1 MLRRILLFTAIAT
14 QSLHAQSAPTIHTTA
29 DLAQHEANLL
39 TAAKAAPTGVAFDTI
54 DDFGYAKTLIV
65 VRVHTGEAELHDRW
79 ADQMVI
85 TKGTVTLVTGG
96 TLTGA
101 HSLPNQPG
109 ETRATSIEGGTEIV
123 LHTGEIAHI
132 PAGLPHWVKLAPG
145 TTTTYFVFKEK

>member
-1 MLRRILLFTAIAT
+1 MLRRIFLIAFLATPLL
-14 QSLHAQSAPTIHTTA
+14 AQSTPTTHTTA
-29 DLAQHEANLL
+29 DLAQHEAKLL
-39 TAAKAAPTGVAFDTI
+39 TAAKAAPSGVAFDTI

-65 VRVHTGEAELHDRW
+65 VRVHTGEAELHDQW

-109 ETRATSIEGGTEIV
+109 ETRAASIEGGKEVV
-123 LHTGEIAHI
+123 LHAGDIAHI
-132 PAGLPHWVKLAPG
+132 PAGLPHWVKVEPG
-145 TTTTYFVFKEK
+145 ATTTYFVFKEK

>member
-1 MLRRILLFTAIAT
+1 MLSRIFLILALTT
-14 QSLHAQSAPTIHTTA
+14 PLHAQTATPTIHTTA
-29 DLAQHEANLL
+29 DLAQHEAKLL

-65 VRVHTGEAELHDRW
+65 VRVHTGEAELHDQW

-109 ETRATSIEGGTEIV
+109 ETRAASIEGGKEIV

-132 PAGLPHWVKLAPG
+132 PAGLPHWVKLDPG